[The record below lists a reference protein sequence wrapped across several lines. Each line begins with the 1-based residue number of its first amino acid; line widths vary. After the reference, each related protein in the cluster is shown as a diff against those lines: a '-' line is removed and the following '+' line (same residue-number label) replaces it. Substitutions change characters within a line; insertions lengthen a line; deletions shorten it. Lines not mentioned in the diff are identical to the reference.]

1 MTNFERYKELKQQHR
16 VLVTY
21 TPPKDLSDWDV
32 VIQCLGPGYAHA
44 RYRIIKNSAG
54 LSTNELALICD
65 GGNLCFGYRMSGDEI
80 YVYTD

>member
-1 MTNFERYKELKQQHR
+1 MTNFERYQELKQQHR

-21 TPPKDLSDWDV
+21 KAPDNLDDWDV
-32 VIQCLGPGYAHA
+32 VIQCLGPGYAHV
-44 RYRIIKNSAG
+44 RYRVLKNSAG

-65 GGNLCFGYRMSGDEI
+65 DGNLCFGCRRSGDEI